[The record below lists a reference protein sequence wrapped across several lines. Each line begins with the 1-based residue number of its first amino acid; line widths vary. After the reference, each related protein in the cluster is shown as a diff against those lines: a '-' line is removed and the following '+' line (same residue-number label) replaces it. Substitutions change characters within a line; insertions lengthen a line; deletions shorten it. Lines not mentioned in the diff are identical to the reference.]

1 MPRFFIDRTV
11 DREETNIII
20 DGEDG
25 RHIERSLRMAAGEE
39 IAVCDSNEQ
48 EHFCKITSI
57 QNGVVTAEILYSQ
70 PCKNE
75 ASIKVTLYQA
85 LTKGDKMDTIIQK
98 AVELGVFK
106 IVPVVTKRCVSRPDQ
121 KSLMKKCQRWQ
132 KIAQQAAMQSHRG
145 IIPEIGEPLDFKKA
159 LEQCRENSKNILFY
173 EKGGEKISDSGIKD
187 IESLGIFIG
196 SEGGFDPEEV
206 SEFLK
211 TGGTT
216 ATLGKRILRAET
228 APLAA
233 LTIIMYETG
242 NMD

>member
-1 MPRFFIDRTV
+1 MPRFFIDRPV
-11 DREETNIII
+11 DREETNIILS
-20 DGEDG
+20 GEDG
-25 RHIERSLRMAAGEE
+25 RHIERSLRMAVGEE
-39 IAVCDSNEQ
+39 IAVCDSLEN
-48 EHFCKITSI
+48 EHFCKITDI
-57 QNGVVTAEILYSQ
+57 QRGVVTAEILYSQ

-75 ASIKVTLYQA
+75 PSIKVTLYQA

-98 AVELGVFK
+98 AVELGVYR

-145 IIPEIGEPLDFKKA
+145 IIPEIAAPLDFKKA
-159 LEQCRENSKNILFY
+159 LEHCMENGKNILFY
-173 EKGGEKISDSGIKD
+173 EKGGKKISDSGIKG
-187 IESLGIFIG
+187 IPSLGIFIG

-206 SEFLK
+206 SQFLQ
-211 TGGTT
+211 TGGAT

>member
-1 MPRFFIDRTV
+1 MPRFFIDRPV

-39 IAVCDSNEQ
+39 ISVCDSNEQ

-98 AVELGVFK
+98 AVELGVYK

-121 KSLMKKCQRWQ
+121 KSLLKKCQRWQ

-145 IIPEIGEPLDFKKA
+145 IIPEIGEPLDFKRA
-159 LEQCRENSKNILFY
+159 LEQSKENSKNILFY

>member
-1 MPRFFIDRTV
+1 MPRFFIDRPV

-98 AVELGVFK
+98 AVELGVYK

-121 KSLMKKCQRWQ
+121 KSLLKKCQRWQ

-145 IIPEIGEPLDFKKA
+145 IIPKSANLWTLKEPWSKAKKTA
-159 LEQCRENSKNILFY
+159 KTYYSMKRA
-173 EKGGEKISDSGIKD
+173 EKKFPTQELKT
-187 IESLGIFIG
+187 LNLW
-196 SEGGFDPEEV
+196 
-206 SEFLK
+206 EFL
-211 TGGTT
+211 
-216 ATLGKRILRAET
+216 
-228 APLAA
+228 
-233 LTIIMYETG
+233 
-242 NMD
+242 

>member
-1 MPRFFIDRTV
+1 MPRFFIDRPV
-11 DREETNIII
+11 DKDETSIVL

-25 RHIERSLRMAAGEE
+25 RHIERSLRMSLGEE
-39 IAVCDSNEQ
+39 IAVCDSLENE
-48 EHFCKITSI
+48 HYCKIINI

-75 ASIKVTLYQA
+75 PSVKVTLYQA
-85 LTKGDKMDTIIQK
+85 LTKGDKMDMIIQK
-98 AVELGVFK
+98 AVELGVTG
-106 IVPVVTKRCVSRPDQ
+106 IVPVLTKRCVSRPDE
-121 KSLMKKCQRWQ
+121 KSLAKKCLRWQ

-145 IIPEIGEPLDFKKA
+145 IIPVVEKPVDFKKA
-159 LEQCRENSKNILFY
+159 IEKSRENQKNILFY
-173 EKGGEKISDSGIKD
+173 EKGGEKLSDCGLKNVKN
-187 IESLGIFIG
+187 LGVFIG

-206 SEFLK
+206 SDFLEY
-211 TGGTT
+211 GGNT

-233 LTIIMYETG
+233 LAVIMYETG